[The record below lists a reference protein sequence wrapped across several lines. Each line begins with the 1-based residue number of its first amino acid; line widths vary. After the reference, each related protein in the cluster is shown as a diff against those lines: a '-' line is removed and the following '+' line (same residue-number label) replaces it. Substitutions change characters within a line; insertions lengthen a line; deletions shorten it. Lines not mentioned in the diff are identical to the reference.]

1 MKHVPTITAQIYI
14 AGDLDTARAAL
25 RRYTLDVGLCV
36 TLEPVEFVY
45 TGGLETGMR
54 VGLINYPRFP
64 TDTLELRARALDV
77 ARYLRTELCQ
87 HSFSIVMPDET
98 IWDSLRNETS
108 PAAKDPTHDAP

>member
-1 MKHVPTITAQIYI
+1 MTIRTAPTFTAQIYI
-14 AGDLDTARAAL
+14 AGDIDATRTAL

-45 TGGLETGMR
+45 TGGLETGVR

-64 TDTLELRARALDV
+64 KSPLKLASEAKRLASYLRA
-77 ARYLRTELCQ
+77 ELCQ

-98 IWDSLRNETS
+98 IWDSFRDEAT
-108 PAAKDPTHDAP
+108 P